1 MCISVELLDVVVRKI
16 KESSVIYD
24 IFSRL
29 KFYEE
34 RLLKIKFLQEKNIE
48 EIDVEFEKL
57 REEVEKLEEDLVL
70 YVGELKNN
78 FFDEFV
84 KVTKVSKEKIN
95 RSIIS
100 LNEQLMCIKKC
111 Q

>member
-1 MCISVELLDVVVRKI
+1 M
-16 KESSVIYD
+16 
-24 IFSRL
+24 
-29 KFYEE
+29 
-34 RLLKIKFLQEKNIE
+34 
-48 EIDVEFEKL
+48 EFEKL

-84 KVTKVSKEKIN
+84 KVMKVSKEKIN

-100 LNEQLMCIKKC
+100 LNE
-111 Q
+111 